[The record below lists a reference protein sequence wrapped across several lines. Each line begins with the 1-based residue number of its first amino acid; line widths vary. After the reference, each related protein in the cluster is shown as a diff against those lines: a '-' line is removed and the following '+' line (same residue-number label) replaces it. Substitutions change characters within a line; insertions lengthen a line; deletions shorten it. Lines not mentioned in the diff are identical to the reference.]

1 MKNQTIGVA
10 VIGTGFGQKVH
21 IPGLQA
27 HHKTEVLA
35 VYNRDYTKAKSIA
48 SSHNITYAFNTIEE
62 IIDLLIKL
70 N

>member
-35 VYNRDYTKAKSIA
+35 VYNPDYEKAKSIA
-48 SSHNITYAFNTIEE
+48 LSHN
-62 IIDLLIKL
+62 
-70 N
+70 